1 MGKILFFD
9 LDGTLWA
16 RGELIPD
23 SAAQALVTAR
33 SRGHRVVINSGRS
46 RGFIHN
52 RRLFDLGLDAV
63 ISGCGTMIEVPA
75 SGQERCSRDAR
86 ENRLLN
92 FSPMSRE
99 LTRACCEMTRKHCF
113 KTIFEGPRYLYCNPE
128 EFRNQEYIRRVQAS
142 MREGMLRIPEDG
154 GDMEIVKLSCDL
166 EDAVGREAGLAWFDR
181 NFTSLF
187 HNERVCEFVPRGF
200 SKGSGMR
207 EVARFFGA
215 DREDL
220 IAFGDGV
227 NDLEM
232 FREAGI
238 AVAMGGASLPA
249 IEAADRVTSTLQEAG
264 IARALSE
271 LGLI

>member
-23 SAAQALVTAR
+23 SAAQALVRAR

-52 RRLFDLGLDAV
+52 PRLFDLGIDAV
-63 ISGCGTMIEVPA
+63 VSGCGTMIEVPA
-75 SGQERCSRDAR
+75 PGQERCSRDAR
-86 ENRLLN
+86 ENRMLCY
-92 FSPMSRE
+92 FPMGRE
-99 LTRACCEMTRKHCF
+99 LTRECCEVTRKHRM

-128 EFRNQEYIRRVQAS
+128 EFRDQEYIRRVQAS

-166 EDAVGREAGLAWFDR
+166 EDAVDREAALSWFDR
-181 NFTSLF
+181 HFTSLF
-187 HNERVCEFVPRGF
+187 HSERVCEFVPRGF
-200 SKGSGMR
+200 SKGSGMQ

-215 DREDL
+215 GREDL

-232 FREAGI
+232 FREAGT
-238 AVAMGGASLPA
+238 AVAMGGANPSA
-249 IEAADRVTSTLQEAG
+249 IRAADRVTSPLQEAG